1 VKTSLDARDSKE
13 SNELDKNI
21 PLFLKY
27 LRKIYMCAFSVV
39 TFWQF
44 SEKIEKFVPR
54 FMFSL
59 SDPVFALRQRLK
71 YPRIPC
77 AQKN

>member
-1 VKTSLDARDSKE
+1 
-13 SNELDKNI
+13 
-21 PLFLKY
+21 
-27 LRKIYMCAFSVV
+27 MCAFSVV

-77 AQKN
+77 AQKNWFGLLWGERSAGWV